1 MGTMP
6 DRECSRLNR
15 KLLSFFVKVV
25 IVTGALKMMH
35 VWGGQVEG
43 VLYARERG
51 NPTSKLLSLS
61 NSRKCDPKKVP
72 SRGSAIPRN

>member
-25 IVTGALKMMH
+25 IVTGALKMMR
-35 VWGGQVEG
+35 VWGGQVGG
-43 VLYARERG
+43 VLYALKRET
-51 NPTSKLLSLS
+51 PY
-61 NSRKCDPKKVP
+61 P
-72 SRGSAIPRN
+72 